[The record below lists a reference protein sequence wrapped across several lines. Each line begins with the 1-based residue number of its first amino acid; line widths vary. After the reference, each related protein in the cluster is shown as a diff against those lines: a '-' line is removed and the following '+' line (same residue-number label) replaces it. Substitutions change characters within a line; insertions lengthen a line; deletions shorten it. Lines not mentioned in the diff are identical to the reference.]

1 MESERLKIFNEKHQY
16 IGEKMRSEV
25 HEKGYWHET
34 FHCWILDGNSLYFQ
48 LRSEDKK
55 DYPGLLDITAA
66 GHLLSEETV
75 RDGVREMQEEIGIQV
90 PFEQLQPLGVIECVA
105 ERAGFIDKEFAH
117 TFLLKGIFNEDDF
130 DLEDEEVSGM
140 VRTDIE
146 SFRSLCRGECD
157 EVRVEGFK
165 ILGGDKIKIDQSV
178 GIQSFVP
185 HKAAFYLTVLE
196 RIDQCR

>member
-16 IGEKMRSEV
+16 IGEKARSEV

-34 FHCWILDGNSLYFQ
+34 FHCWLVENNSLYFQ

-66 GHLLSEETV
+66 GHLLAKETV

-90 PFEQLQPLGVIECVA
+90 PFEQLQSLGVIECVA
-105 ERAGFIDKEFAH
+105 EREGFIDKEFAH
-117 TFLLKGIFNEDDF
+117 TFLLKSKFNENDF
-130 DLEDEEVSGM
+130 DLEDEEVTGIVKADLEAFRRLCSGQ
-140 VRTDIE
+140 
-146 SFRSLCRGECD
+146 LD
-157 EVRVEGFK
+157 EINIQGFK
-165 ILGGDKIKIDQSV
+165 IRDGSKVQVDESV
-178 GIQSFVP
+178 GLESFVP

-196 RIDQCR
+196 RIGQYK